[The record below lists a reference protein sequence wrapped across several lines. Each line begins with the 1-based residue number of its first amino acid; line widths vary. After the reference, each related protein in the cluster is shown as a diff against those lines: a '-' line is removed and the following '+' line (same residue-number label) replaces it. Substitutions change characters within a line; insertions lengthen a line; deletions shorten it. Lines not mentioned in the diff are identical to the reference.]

1 MHQQSA
7 FWCLEDARDLIT
19 DQETWRRLQNTD
31 HFTRMAITS
40 GSCGRVAERR
50 TSQEAYD
57 YFSAYLRA
65 LARCEAACQTQIRPR
80 LAAQALRCLPPDK
93 AFHFHSEFRFTGY
106 SAHSLKE
113 FSRLLELVPDE
124 VFRFHQERGDFSRWI
139 TEVLG
144 DTTLAR
150 SIAQCKKPGEAA
162 HLVTERCEEVMP
174 RLKIAQFCW
183 ESLHAIREG
192 GLSPAATHLADVLG
206 TTHEVHFFTRG
217 DGTDRRIGGVYY
229 HFCHPEGDTIL
240 DYCQDLSMK
249 LLKKFN
255 ESDTPPFDI
264 IHFHDWH
271 CIDALEELRDRATVM
286 SYHSTEYGRN
296 GGNFGDWPEFRAI
309 SAKEW
314 RGGHLAGHVIT
325 VSKHTKTEV
334 MWLYGIPERNITV
347 IPNGIYP
354 EQVPL
359 SARSRLGK
367 KTLWHSS
374 ARPPGVLHRA
384 AGVPERT
391 RPPGGCHTPVLNRRW
406 DVQFIIAGKGDMRR
420 ELEERCRTLPS
431 GSPAISQTR
440 NTFSS

>member
-1 MHQQSA
+1 M
-7 FWCLEDARDLIT
+7 
-19 DQETWRRLQNTD
+19 
-31 HFTRMAITS
+31 
-40 GSCGRVAERR
+40 
-50 TSQEAYD
+50 
-57 YFSAYLRA
+57 
-65 LARCEAACQTQIRPR
+65 
-80 LAAQALRCLPPDK
+80 PP
-93 AFHFHSEFRFTGY
+93 
-106 SAHSLKE
+106 
-113 FSRLLELVPDE
+113 
-124 VFRFHQERGDFSRWI
+124 
-139 TEVLG
+139 
-144 DTTLAR
+144 
-150 SIAQCKKPGEAA
+150 
-162 HLVTERCEEVMP
+162 
-174 RLKIAQFCW
+174 LKIAQFCW

-192 GLSPAATHLADVLG
+192 GLSPAATHLADMLG
-206 TTHEVHFFTRG
+206 TTNEVHFFTRG

-229 HFCHPEGDTIL
+229 HFCRPEGDTIL

-354 EQVPL
+354 EQYCFPL
-359 SARSRLGK
+359 DPGSVKKRYGIHPLAPLVFFIGRLVYQKGPD
-367 KTLWHSS
+367 LLVD
-374 ARPPGVLHRA
+374 AIPRI
-384 AGVPERT
+384 
-391 RPPGGCHTPVLNRRW
+391 LNRRW

-420 ELEERCRTLPS
+420 ELEERCRTLPVRFT
-431 GSPAISQTR
+431 GYISDEEYLQLLNACDLVVIPSR
-440 NTFSS
+440 NEPFGLVLTEAWSAGRCVVASDVGGLSENIDNFVDGIKVPVRADSLAWAVSYIIEDPVRIRAMGLAGKRKVLSRFNWNEIGGMMEQVYTKELRSRGGKARHKEA

>member
-1 MHQQSA
+1 M
-7 FWCLEDARDLIT
+7 
-19 DQETWRRLQNTD
+19 
-31 HFTRMAITS
+31 
-40 GSCGRVAERR
+40 
-50 TSQEAYD
+50 
-57 YFSAYLRA
+57 
-65 LARCEAACQTQIRPR
+65 
-80 LAAQALRCLPPDK
+80 PP
-93 AFHFHSEFRFTGY
+93 
-106 SAHSLKE
+106 
-113 FSRLLELVPDE
+113 
-124 VFRFHQERGDFSRWI
+124 
-139 TEVLG
+139 
-144 DTTLAR
+144 
-150 SIAQCKKPGEAA
+150 
-162 HLVTERCEEVMP
+162 
-174 RLKIAQFCW
+174 LKIAQFCW

-217 DGTDRRIGGVYY
+217 DGPDRRIGGVYY
-229 HFCHPEGDTIL
+229 HFCRPEGNTIL
-240 DYCQDLSMK
+240 EYCHDLSMK

-334 MWLYGIPERNITV
+334 MWLYGIPERKITV

-354 EQVPL
+354 EHYCFPL
-359 SARSRLGK
+359 DPGSVKKRYGIHPLAPLVFFIGRLVYQKGPD
-367 KTLWHSS
+367 LLVD
-374 ARPPGVLHRA
+374 AIPRI
-384 AGVPERT
+384 
-391 RPPGGCHTPVLNRRW
+391 LNRRW

-420 ELEERCRTLPS
+420 ELEERCRTLPVRFT
-431 GSPAISQTR
+431 GYISDEEYLQLLNACDLVVIPSR
-440 NTFSS
+440 NEPFGLVLTEAWSAGRCVVASDVGGLSENIDNFVDGIKVPVRADSLAWAVSYIIEDPVRIRAMGLAGKRKVLSRFNWNEIGGMMEQVYTKELRSRGGKARHKEA